1 MDDDRAQGAGGD
13 ADWMATVYDELRAMA
28 AGMLRYERPDHTL
41 QPTALVNEAY
51 LKLCRG
57 RDAEWNDRAHFCA
70 VAARAMRQILVDH
83 ARTRGRQKRGGG
95 WLRVTLSDTPVVNP
109 NEDVDILALDEAM
122 HELEALDER
131 KARVVELR
139 FFGGLTNAEVAD
151 VIEMAPKT
159 AEADW
164 YMARAWLR
172 KRLSEAG

>member
-1 MDDDRAQGAGGD
+1 MIANSEYRYHRRGRECDDDRGGRH
-13 ADWMATVYDELRAMA
+13 RAS
-28 AGMLRYERPDHTL
+28 RQERIGHVL
-41 QPTALVNEAY
+41 LGVG
-51 LKLCRG
+51 LC
-57 RDAEWNDRAHFCA
+57 
-70 VAARAMRQILVDH
+70 
-83 ARTRGRQKRGGG
+83 
-95 WLRVTLSDTPVVNP
+95 VTLSDTPVANP

-139 FFGGLTNAEVAD
+139 FFGGLTNTEVAE

-172 KRLSEAG
+172 KRLSS